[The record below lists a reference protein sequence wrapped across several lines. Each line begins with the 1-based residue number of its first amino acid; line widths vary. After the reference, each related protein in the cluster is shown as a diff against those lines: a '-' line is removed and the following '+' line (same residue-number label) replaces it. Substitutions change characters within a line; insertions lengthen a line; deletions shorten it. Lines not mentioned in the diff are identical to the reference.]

1 MTRSEVTERKGDDVT
16 WPHNAVSDGRYTDLI
31 AAAMRAG
38 PPIDHDVLT
47 QLLMQSAA
55 EDHWHT
61 TGPGRLVEFADG
73 PAAFLFA
80 QAGTSHADRTLLAI
94 GHPET
99 PREVRDVVYQ
109 RGYPLPDTFAGRPV
123 DRGHLIPYTGGGQY
137 GPNLYVQDR
146 ALNRGWSRDGRGYR
160 TVERAAVAGDPATL
174 MFARPRYVDETDVP
188 GFIDLGVATATKIA
202 VHTFRN
208 RFDIDAGANAE
219 RQLEI
224 VLPGATNAQIGALG
238 EETASVLLTTKFGA
252 TIVAMGDA
260 GLPRDGTRQDLD
272 LLALVGTELIAYEVK
287 TSYASTKA
295 GRLTRAG
302 NLRRPPLQ
310 RSRTSGGG
318 QASQPYVADRLRAH
332 LDVGDGYDGIVVQVI
347 AVDFVAMLA
356 QCFHVNDVGTGLRP
370 SGPPIDCADAA
381 ERALNQIVD
390 HRGRL

>member
-1 MTRSEVTERKGDDVT
+1 MT
-16 WPHNAVSDGRYTDLI
+16 WPHNAVPDGRYTDLI
-31 AAAMRAG
+31 AVATRAG
-38 PPIDHDVLT
+38 RAIDHDVLT
-47 QLLMQSAA
+47 QLLMQSVA
-55 EDHWHT
+55 EDHWRT
-61 TGPGRLVEFADG
+61 TGPGPLVEFTDG

-80 QAGTSHADRTLLAI
+80 QAGTSHADRTVLAV
-94 GHPET
+94 GHPE
-99 PREVRDVVYQ
+99 PPHEIRDVAYQ

-137 GPNLYVQDR
+137 GPNLFVQDR

-160 TVERAAVAGDPATL
+160 TLERAAVAGAPATL
-174 MFARPRYVDETDVP
+174 MFARPRYVDDTDVP
-188 GFIDLGVATATKIA
+188 GFIDLGVATATEIA

-208 RFDIDAGANAE
+208 RFDIDGVAGAP

-238 EETASVLLTTKFGA
+238 EETASVLLTENFDA

-272 LLALVGTELIAYEVK
+272 LLAFVGTELIAYEVK

-295 GRLTRAG
+295 GHLTRAG

-310 RSRTSGGG
+310 RCRVPGSG
-318 QASQPYVADRLRAH
+318 QASQSYVADRLRAH
-332 LDVGDGYDGIVVQVI
+332 LDIGDDYDGIVVQVI

-356 QCFHVNDVGTGLRP
+356 QWFHISDAGAGLRP

-381 ERALNQIVD
+381 QQALNQIVD
-390 HRGRL
+390 HRGQL

>member
-1 MTRSEVTERKGDDVT
+1 MT
-16 WPHNAVSDGRYTDLI
+16 WPHNAVPDGRYTELI
-31 AAAMRAG
+31 AVATRAG

-47 QLLMQSAA
+47 QMLMQSVA

-61 TGPGRLVEFADG
+61 TGPGPLVEFADG

-80 QAGTSHADRTLLAI
+80 QAGTSHADRTLLAV

-123 DRGHLIPYTGGGQY
+123 DRGHLIPYAGGGQY
-137 GPNLYVQDR
+137 GPNLFVQDR

-160 TVERAAVAGDPATL
+160 TLERAAVAGAPATL
-174 MFARPRYVDETDVP
+174 MFARPRYVDDTDVP
-188 GFIDLGVATATKIA
+188 GFIDLGVATATEIA

-208 RFDIDAGANAE
+208 RFDIDAE
-219 RQLEI
+219 RERAQLEI
-224 VLPGATNAQIGALG
+224 VLPGATNARIGALG
-238 EETASVLLTTKFGA
+238 EETASVLLKRTSVPPSSRWVMLDSHGTEPARTWTSSPVSAPSSSPMKSK
-252 TIVAMGDA
+252 
-260 GLPRDGTRQDLD
+260 PPTRQRKPADSPG
-272 LLALVGTELIAYEVK
+272 LATFAAHRC
-287 TSYASTKA
+287 SA
-295 GRLTRAG
+295 
-302 NLRRPPLQ
+302 P
-310 RSRTSGGG
+310 RTSGSG

-356 QCFHVNDVGTGLRP
+356 QWFHVNDAGTGLRP

-381 ERALNQIVD
+381 QQALNQIVD